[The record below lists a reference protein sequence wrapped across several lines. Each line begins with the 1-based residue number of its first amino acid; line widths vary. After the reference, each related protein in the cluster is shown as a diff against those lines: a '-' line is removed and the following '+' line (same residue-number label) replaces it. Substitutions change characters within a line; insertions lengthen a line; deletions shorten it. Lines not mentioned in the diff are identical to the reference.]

1 MKRIRR
7 RSGSTIAFPFF
18 PAYPA
23 DWLSS
28 GTRAQLTT
36 EQVGIFWEL
45 CFHAWLEEDCG
56 LPNDERTLAA
66 YARLTQE
73 RWDEVGRPVIELAF
87 NVSSNGR
94 STPVAQKRERLFN
107 KRLLKERRI
116 AEGRSRQASRAG
128 RKSGEVRAKAKK
140 KRP

>member
-1 MKRIRR
+1 MKRGAGARFRR
-7 RSGSTIAFPFF
+7 RSGSTTAFPFF
-18 PAYPA
+18 PAYAA

-36 EQVGIFWEL
+36 EQAGVFWDL

-56 LPNDERTLAA
+56 LPTDERILAA
-66 YARLTQE
+66 YVRLSDD
-73 RWDEVGRPVIELAF
+73 RWAEVGRTVVERAF
-87 NVSSNGR
+87 TQRG
-94 STPVAQKRERLFN
+94 QRLFN

-116 AEGRSRQASRAG
+116 AEGRSKQAAIAG
-128 RKSGEVRAKAKK
+128 KKSGEARAKAKK